1 MQKSEEL
8 PCDACIQAAREEA
21 RKSLEPLEGGS
32 WSGDH
37 SADFETVFQQALK
50 ERPCTHTSAPERDAF
65 AQGFCICVGC
75 GTYFHPA
82 YGCQGCGYL

>member
-1 MQKSEEL
+1 MQKSKEL

-21 RKSLEPLEGGS
+21 GKSLEPLEGGS

-37 SADFETVFQQALK
+37 SADFEVALQQALK
-50 ERPCTHTSAPERDAF
+50 ERPCAHTSTPEGDAF
-65 AQGFCICVGC
+65 AAGFCICRC
-75 GTYFHPA
+75 GTHFHPA